1 HRSMPP
7 RRVLFGLW
15 YFAIAFGFA
24 LLAVSS
30 AIRGGARW
38 AIILRIIVAVGFMLL
53 AIAHLRT
60 RPR

>member
-1 HRSMPP
+1 MPP

-15 YFAIAFGFA
+15 YLAIAFGFV
-24 LLAVSS
+24 LLAIAS

-38 AIILRIIVAVGFMLL
+38 AIVLRVIVSVAFMLL